1 MKLVGATDR
10 FVRRP
15 FLVEGIV
22 QGFLGGTIAAGI
34 VWGLYR
40 LFFQQIDQA
49 PLSLYMEL
57 VLVGGLI
64 GGGILL
70 GWLGSYFA
78 ARRFIQS
85 IELH

>member
-15 FLVEGIV
+15 FLVEGLL
-22 QGFLGGTIAAGI
+22 QGFIGGGVASGI

-40 LFFQQIDQA
+40 LFLLQMDQGA
-49 PLSLYMEL
+49 VPFFLQLS
-57 VLVGGLI
+57 LVGGLVAAGMI
-64 GGGILL
+64 L

-78 ARRFIQS
+78 ARRFIQN

>member
-22 QGFLGGTIAAGI
+22 QGFLGGTIAGGA

-40 LFFQQIDQA
+40 VFLQQIDQA
-49 PLSLYMEL
+49 PLSPQAEL
-57 VLVGGLI
+57 ILVGSLVGG
-64 GGGILL
+64 GVFL
-70 GWLGSYFA
+70 GWIGSYFA
-78 ARRFIQS
+78 ARRFIQN